1 MRSEFGTTMSE
12 VYSSTKGLSVF
23 NVLALS
29 RQDLPRAAIDQFLR
43 SSFDQNLPEDYVDQ
57 GVEYLLSERLAIEEA
72 GVLKIQRF
80 ADGRAKPV
88 LRSSDDRALVR
99 GSY

>member
-1 MRSEFGTTMSE
+1 MNET
-12 VYSSTKGLSVF
+12 YSSTKALSVF

-29 RQDLPRAAIDQFLR
+29 RQDLPREAIDQFLR

-57 GVEYLLSERLAIEEA
+57 GVEYLVGERLAVEEA
-72 GVLKIQRF
+72 GVLKIQRL

-88 LRSSDDRALVR
+88 VRSGDGRALVR
-99 GSY
+99 GAY